1 MEGTMADF
9 DYDALSDLTLTL
21 EAEDGSEVN
30 LEMLYIFEYDDV
42 DYAAITE
49 QDNPEPV
56 IYFFTLTIGEP
67 AEGEAEAEI
76 TFECVEDETLGNELL
91 AIFQELADAE
101 AEEGDGIEIETEDDD
116 DEEAE
121 DEDDSKWDQF
131 IHKKLDD

>member
-42 DYAAITE
+42 DYAAFTE

-56 IYFFTLTIGEP
+56 IYFFTLTIGAP
-67 AEGEAEAEI
+67 AEGEEEAEI

>member
-1 MEGTMADF
+1 MLSKNRKSAVSASLFNELAKKNVKKSAK
-9 DYDALSDLTLTL
+9 DY
-21 EAEDGSEVN
+21 
-30 LEMLYIFEYDDV
+30 F
-42 DYAAITE
+42 
-49 QDNPEPV
+49 

-67 AEGEAEAEI
+67 AEGEEEAEI

>member
-30 LEMLYIFEYDDV
+30 LGMLYIFEYDDV
-42 DYAAITE
+42 DYAAFTE

-67 AEGEAEAEI
+67 AEGEEAEI

>member
-1 MEGTMADF
+1 MADF

-42 DYAAITE
+42 DYAAFTE

-56 IYFFTLTIGEP
+56 IYFFTLTIGGP
-67 AEGEAEAEI
+67 AEGEEEAEI

-91 AIFQELADAE
+91 AIFQKLADAE

>member
-42 DYAAITE
+42 DYAAFTE

-67 AEGEAEAEI
+67 TEGEEEAEI

>member
-1 MEGTMADF
+1 MADF

-42 DYAAITE
+42 DYAAFTE

-67 AEGEAEAEI
+67 AEGEEEAEI

-91 AIFQELADAE
+91 AIFQECY
-101 AEEGDGIEIETEDDD
+101 
-116 DEEAE
+116 
-121 DEDDSKWDQF
+121 K
-131 IHKKLDD
+131 

>member
-1 MEGTMADF
+1 MADF

-42 DYAAITE
+42 DYAAFTE

-67 AEGEAEAEI
+67 AEGEEEAEI
-76 TFECVEDETLGNELL
+76 TFECVEDETLEMNFWQSSRNWLMQRQKK
-91 AIFQELADAE
+91 AMVSRSRQKTMTTKKQRMRTTAN
-101 AEEGDGIEIETEDDD
+101 GISLSIRSWMTN
-116 DEEAE
+116 
-121 DEDDSKWDQF
+121 
-131 IHKKLDD
+131 

>member
-1 MEGTMADF
+1 MADF

-42 DYAAITE
+42 DYAAFTE

-67 AEGEAEAEI
+67 AEGEEEAEI

-91 AIFQELADAE
+91 AIFTCTILLNCLNCIFRTTRSINTCRCSFHWRYIFLIYA
-101 AEEGDGIEIETEDDD
+101 
-116 DEEAE
+116 
-121 DEDDSKWDQF
+121 
-131 IHKKLDD
+131 

>member
-1 MEGTMADF
+1 M
-9 DYDALSDLTLTL
+9 SR
-21 EAEDGSEVN
+21 
-30 LEMLYIFEYDDV
+30 
-42 DYAAITE
+42 
-49 QDNPEPV
+49 QK
-56 IYFFTLTIGEP
+56 
-67 AEGEAEAEI
+67 I

>member
-1 MEGTMADF
+1 MADF

-42 DYAAITE
+42 DYAAFTE

-67 AEGEAEAEI
+67 AEGEEEAVVAGDFYGTGLNQE
-76 TFECVEDETLGNELL
+76 ELTNKI
-91 AIFQELADAE
+91 AQVYQKHKV
-101 AEEGDGIEIETEDDD
+101 IETCLEANWFINQ
-116 DEEAE
+116 DEIVQESNGDIVIEAYRYA
-121 DEDDSKWDQF
+121 
-131 IHKKLDD
+131 